1 MSEGNDLRRGV
12 GVGFRLGAELT
23 VSTLVGAV
31 MGYALDWFLGTKP
44 WLMVLGVFFGD
55 GECGES
61 EDECLP
67 VDSPGPKPPAGLG
80 LGGVNGGGDE
90 SDESGSSCLTEIL
103 FPFSN

>member
-44 WLMVLGVFFGD
+44 WLMGVGMWRTWSKEWFGLKFIVHD
-55 GECGES
+55 NSGGWKKYFRFS
-61 EDECLP
+61 TDHKVVGIQYL
-67 VDSPGPKPPAGLG
+67 VTLVVVFLLAG
-80 LGGVNGGGDE
+80 
-90 SDESGSSCLTEIL
+90 
-103 FPFSN
+103 F